1 MKKVNIVYDFDG
13 TLTQVALP
21 RYLVLERCDY
31 KNGTSNEKFLTELNR
46 IKEEKKCEAMEAF
59 YELFFRILDENQM
72 KITEEDFN
80 YGVDK
85 IPYNRGLKNYFENI
99 NNFAKENDIELNHF
113 ILTSGVKGFV
123 ENCEY
128 AKYFK
133 DVFGCTFK
141 VENGVIVGI
150 DYYLSTKEKIN
161 KLLLLQEKEETKA
174 DKTIY
179 VGDGL
184 TDYYAMNH
192 VHKTGGKTVFVHQNE
207 NDLDI
212 YNEVNKDNIV
222 NYCEIADYEKGTELF
237 KALCDAI
244 ILD

>member
-21 RYLVLERCDY
+21 RYLVLERCNY
-31 KNGTSNEKFLTELNR
+31 EMGTSNKNFLNNLNT
-46 IKEEKKCEAMEAF
+46 IKEMKNCETMEAF
-59 YELFFRILDENQM
+59 YEEFFRILDVNNM

-85 IPYNRGLKNYFENI
+85 IPYNRGLKNYFANI
-99 NNFAKENDIELNHF
+99 NEFAKENDIELNHF
-113 ILTSGVKGFV
+113 ILTSGVKEFV
-123 ENCEY
+123 DKCEY

-141 VENGVIVGI
+141 IENEIITGI
-150 DYYLSTKEKIN
+150 DYYLSTKEKIK
-161 KLLLLQEKEETKA
+161 KLLLLQENEATKA
-174 DKTIY
+174 EKTIY

-184 TDYYAMNH
+184 TDYYAMDH
-192 VHKTGGKTVFVHQNE
+192 VHKNGGKTVFVHQNE

-212 YNEVNKDNIV
+212 YNEVNKENIV
-222 NYCEIADYEKGTELF
+222 DYCEIADYEKGTDLF
-237 KALCDAI
+237 KALCEAI
-244 ILD
+244 LLD

>member
-21 RYLVLERCDY
+21 RYLVLERCNY
-31 KNGTSNEKFLTELNR
+31 EMGTSNKKFLNSLNA
-46 IKEEKKCEAMEAF
+46 IKEMKNCETMEAF
-59 YELFFRILDENQM
+59 YEEFFRILDVNNM
-72 KITEEDFN
+72 KITEDDFN

-99 NNFAKENDIELNHF
+99 NEFAKENYIELNHF

-133 DVFGCTFK
+133 DVLGCTFK
-141 VENGVIVGI
+141 IENGKITGI

-161 KLLLLQEKEETKA
+161 KLLLLQDNEETKA
-174 DKTIY
+174 EKTIY

-184 TDYYAMNH
+184 TDYYAMDF
-192 VHKTGGKTVFVHQNE
+192 VHKNGGKTVFVHQNE

-212 YNEVNKDNIV
+212 YNEVNKENIV
-222 NYCEIADYEKGTELF
+222 DYCEIADYENGTSLF

-244 ILD
+244 LLD